1 MLTQNIA
8 LIPHYLSMTVLSS
21 SDRIMIAGFC
31 GASFKA
37 FYSVACSVASILNM
51 LSSYINCCCIPRFY
65 QKMRDGDCASISRV
79 CRTLPIVFGAFSLF
93 LKSAAYR
100 RSLRGQI
107 IMAVGGGY
115 RQSVNGEGYLRRRC
129 SPSLLAFRAADRG
142 WPERLFIRFCNGI
155 ARYART

>member
-1 MLTQNIA
+1 MLTHNIA

-31 GASFKA
+31 GASFTA

-65 QKMRDGDCASISRV
+65 QKMRDGDCASISKV
-79 CRTLPIVFGAFSLF
+79 CRTLHIVF
-93 LKSAAYR
+93 SAVYR
-100 RSLRGQI
+100 RSLRRQI
-107 IMAVGGGY
+107 FMAVGGGY

-129 SPSLLAFRAADRG
+129 SPSSSGFSSRG
-142 WPERLFIRFCNGI
+142 QRV
-155 ARYART
+155 A